1 MYAGTKDRTL
11 LPMSLGVSY
20 PEDLVVYE
28 GEPDFADLLDD
39 DLDLDLDDDE
49 DLLFDEDD
57 DLLDGESYLGG
68 FVSWEDFGLDALD
81 AVDAGFFD
89 QYGRKGTS
97 TASKVILAYLS
108 LLTLGIVAIFAGP
121 RARIRRNARQIE
133 RRVKRYCKLVREG
146 KGKVR
151 QKALLRRLE
160 RDVEQYSRALGDLED
175 RLNRRRKKDKATL
188 FLAEA
193 VKAAKRELRKLKR
206 LVQKADQKLCQKVTK
221 KKEEESD
228 EEGSTN
234 MVLYG
239 AMDDDQI
246 LMDMVGI
253 SQDDLDFLE
262 AFGADPEPS
271 KQAARKEARQAA
283 FQKTSTY
290 FRNLLQQIQSKAE
303 RAKLKAAALESRAA
317 EAARRS
323 EVLALRSQEQGD
335 LANRLARLESRS
347 PQAPASPTA
356 PKLSTGAM
364 VGIGVGVAALAA
376 GLTYMAV
383 NHSRRG

>member
-57 DLLDGESYLGG
+57 DLLDGEPYLGG
-68 FVSWEDFGLDALD
+68 VVSWEDFGLDALD

-89 QYGRKGTS
+89 EYGRKGTS
-97 TASKVILAYLS
+97 TAAKVNLVYFSILTA
-108 LLTLGIVAIFAGP
+108 GIVAALAGP
-121 RARIRRNARQIE
+121 RARVRRNARQME
-133 RRVKRYCKLVREG
+133 RRIERYCKLVRKG

-151 QKALLRRLE
+151 QKALLRRLG
-160 RDVEQYSRALGDLED
+160 RDVEQYSKALGDLEN

-188 FLAEA
+188 LLAEA
-193 VKAAKRELRKLKR
+193 VKNAKRELKKLKR

-221 KKEEESD
+221 KKSSD
-228 EEGSTN
+228 EGSTN

-239 AMDDDQI
+239 SMDDDQI
-246 LMDMVGI
+246 LMDVVGI

-271 KQAARKEARQAA
+271 KQAARKEARKAA

-290 FRNLLQQIQSKAE
+290 FRDLLQQLQSKAE
-303 RAKLKAAALESRAA
+303 RAKLKAAALERRAA

-335 LANRLARLESRS
+335 LANRLERLESRS